1 MTLTGQIIGAA
12 MEVHRTLGP
21 GFVESIYHRALLHEL
36 GLRRLF
42 CETEVHVEV
51 SYKNQLI
58 GQHRLDLVVENTVIV
73 ELKAVSAIVD
83 THIAQTLSYL
93 KATNIEV
100 ALIVNFGLPSLTW
113 KRLIK
118 SREFRELREF
128 I

>member
-1 MTLTGQIIGAA
+1 MTLTGKIIGAA

-21 GFVESIYHRALLHEL
+21 GFLESIYHRALIHEL
-36 GLRRLF
+36 ALCNLS
-42 CETEVHVEV
+42 CESELQIDVC
-51 SYKNQLI
+51 YKNQLI
-58 GQHRLDLVVENTVIV
+58 GHHRLDIVVENTVIV

-93 KATNIEV
+93 KATNLEV
-100 ALIVNFGLPSLTW
+100 ALIVNFGLPTLVW

-118 SREFRELREF
+118 SRELRELREL

>member
-21 GFVESIYHRALLHEL
+21 GFVELIYHRALLHEL

-42 CETEVHVEV
+42 CKTELQVDVC
-51 SYKNQLI
+51 YKNQLI

-73 ELKAVSAIVD
+73 ELKAVSAIID
-83 THIAQTLSYL
+83 THVAQTLSYL